1 MGQRKVRLGRVSDVD
16 IRLLRIFQVV
26 VESGGLSAA
35 EVALGIGRS
44 TISTHLADIE
54 VRLGVRLC
62 DRGRRGFALTTDGMK
77 VYQASLDLMNSL
89 ERFREEIGAL
99 GGGVSGE
106 LRVGYVDNLIWD
118 RDFRLIDALRQFA
131 DIGERVNLSVYILSP
146 DEIERRLID
155 GSLNVGISPVM
166 HRLPSLNYRTLFDEV
181 SYLYCGRDHPLF
193 GLPDDRI
200 DEDALLDCSYV
211 RKGYTVTPSFEATN
225 SHLNHHVSAFHVEA
239 IAMLILTGAH
249 IGFLPEH
256 FADTWVR
263 SGEMRRIRPDH
274 YKAVFEFAAMTH
286 KARSNSTA
294 QVAFIDSLCAQ
305 HRHEPELKLAG

>member
-62 DRGRRGFALTTDGMK
+62 DRGRRGFALTADGMK
-77 VYQASLDLMNSL
+77 VYQASLDLMSSL
-89 ERFREEIGAL
+89 ERFQEEIGAL
-99 GGGVSGE
+99 HGGVSGD
-106 LRVGYVDNLIWD
+106 LRVGYVDNLVWD
-118 RDFRLIDALRQFA
+118 RQLRLIEALGQFS
-131 DIGERVNLSVYILSP
+131 DVGQKVNLSVYILSP
-146 DEIERRLID
+146 DEIERRLIE

-166 HRLPSLNYRTLFDEV
+166 HRLPSLNYRPLFEEV
-181 SYLYCGRDHPLF
+181 SYLYCGKGHPLF
-193 GLPDDRI
+193 DAPDAQI
-200 DEDALLDCSYV
+200 DDVAMQACSYV
-211 RKGYTVTPSFEATN
+211 RKGYTVTPTFEETN
-225 SHLNHHVSAFHVEA
+225 SGLNHHVSAFHVEA

-256 FADTWVR
+256 FAQVWRDR
-263 SGEMRRIRPDH
+263 GLMRPIKPDH
-274 YKAVFEFAAMTH
+274 YKAIFEFAAITH
-286 KARSNSTA
+286 KGRSTSPAKTA
-294 QVAFIDSLCAQ
+294 FLDSLAA
-305 HRHEPELKLAG
+305 RASENNLRLAG